1 LRERLN
7 GVDPELRR
15 QRNVER
21 LKLAD
26 IKARLRMQD
35 TRRGDPAALHAA
47 LEASAARLVALDQR
61 IVEAVAADGVEN
73 LEDRAR
79 AARACDAEPDPA
91 TVSEAR
97 AVMRARLLVA
107 SSAFEGLLPERAQ
120 RVLRSA
126 IEAEVRRL
134 SAK

>member
-1 LRERLN
+1 MPDLARLAADLAAMRSGHGRRRAELRERLN

-79 AARACDAEPDPA
+79 AARA
-91 TVSEAR
+91 
-97 AVMRARLLVA
+97 
-107 SSAFEGLLPERAQ
+107 
-120 RVLRSA
+120 
-126 IEAEVRRL
+126 
-134 SAK
+134 